1 MPLFN
6 RPVSHTS
13 SSTPAH
19 LWELEITVPSKDDD
33 TGPKMRIY
41 DPPHEALKLEEDIC
55 DVEYRQQPAVSIAL
69 EIQVFLHT
77 GNFGI
82 ANVGAIEEGEKI
94 CRGTSVL
101 STMFTEI

>member
-1 MPLFN
+1 MEP
-6 RPVSHTS
+6 
-13 SSTPAH
+13 
-19 LWELEITVPSKDDD
+19 EITVPRKDDD

-55 DVEYRQQPAVSIAL
+55 DVEYRQQPAVSVAL

-94 CRGTSVL
+94 CHGTPVL
-101 STMFTEI
+101 STMFTKI

>member
-1 MPLFN
+1 M
-6 RPVSHTS
+6 
-13 SSTPAH
+13 
-19 LWELEITVPSKDDD
+19 WELEITVPRKDDE

-55 DVEYRQQPAVSIAL
+55 DVEYRQQPAVSVAL

-82 ANVGAIEEGEKI
+82 ANVGAIEEGEEI
-94 CRGTSVL
+94 CRGTLSVRHDVYRNL
-101 STMFTEI
+101 VFFAPGTRL